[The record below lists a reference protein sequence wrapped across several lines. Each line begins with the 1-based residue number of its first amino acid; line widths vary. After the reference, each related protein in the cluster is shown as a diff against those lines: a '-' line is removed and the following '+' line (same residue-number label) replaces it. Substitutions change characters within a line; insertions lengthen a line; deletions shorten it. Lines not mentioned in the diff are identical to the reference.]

1 MRSKKPFRGSKPL
14 ACLLALCGLLVLGI
28 TILMNYHF
36 GSSLALSESGQKL
49 QSGAA
54 VMVDITA
61 ALFAVA
67 LGRMLINRHWAGAV
81 AMGVIVVLFVTYSM
95 VGIVGFGASE
105 RFAKAELI
113 RLNNM
118 AAAEQVD
125 KANQRAVAVQEGQL
139 KWMRD
144 MYGQADSKADK
155 GRLIAAMKDTAQA
168 APEVKV
174 VKVQEIS
181 DPQALV
187 LSTVAGRFSAAIDVI
202 VIQLSQVLW
211 LAILLATAKP
221 TCFTLCGIFWGTKGG
236 NDGSKPDMHDGLP
249 QPVTANPNLGKQTT
263 NDGLVPVHSVG
274 FESGS
279 EDDPHDPTPTPPRG
293 RKKRSAEP
301 DTTRHVN
308 GAQVLDASPVPEG
321 QTTNVVNLPVTS
333 KAREVAN
340 LTRPLPIARA
350 FFAEAMLPNPSARVG
365 SSDMY
370 HHFADWCR
378 RHDLPIMSHTTFGV
392 TLRRLR
398 IAKARNTNR
407 RIYIG
412 WSILTADGKEVDL
425 AVNAA

>member
-14 ACLLALCGLLVLGI
+14 ACLLIICGAVVLGI
-28 TILMNYHF
+28 TVLMNYHF
-36 GSSLALSESGQKL
+36 GSSLALSDSGKQL
-49 QSGAA
+49 QAGAA
-54 VMVDITA
+54 IAIDCAA
-61 ALFAVA
+61 ALFAFA
-67 LGRMLINRHWAGAV
+67 LGRMLVNKHWIGA
-81 AMGVIVVLFVTYSM
+81 AIMGVIVAMFVSYSM
-95 VGIVGFGASE
+95 IGIVGFGASE

-113 RLNNM
+113 RLNNH

-202 VIQLSQVLW
+202 IIQLSQVLW

-221 TCFTLCGIFWGTKGG
+221 TCITLAGIFWGTKEG
-236 NDGSKPDMHDGLP
+236 NEPSQPDMHDGFAHP
-249 QPVTANPNLGKQTT
+249 DTAKATVLNHHK

-274 FESGS
+274 LD
-279 EDDPHDPTPTPPRG
+279 DDPTDPTPNPPRS
-293 RKKRSAEP
+293 RRKRSSEP

-308 GAQVLDASPVPEG
+308 GSQVLDASPVPDG
-321 QTTNVVNLPVTS
+321 QTTNVVALPVTM
-333 KAREVAN
+333 KRRAVAN
-340 LTRPLPIARA
+340 LTRPLPILRA
-350 FFAEAMLPNPSARVG
+350 FFGEAMKANPSARIG
-365 SSDMY
+365 SSDLY
-370 HHFADWCR
+370 KHFSDWAR
-378 RHDLPIMSHTTFGV
+378 RHELPIMSHTTFGI
-392 TLRRLR
+392 TLRRMR
-398 IAKARNTNR
+398 IEKARNTNR
-407 RIYIG
+407 RIYLG
-412 WSILTADGKEVDL
+412 WSIITVDGREVDL